1 MVLLSGDIALFLW
14 FIITSLAGEVSY
26 GLVWFFFFS
35 LYNTRFAHQIT
46 LPRNSKPWE
55 RKVIDRLWH
64 NIKVGKSH
72 RNDSSGINDEGV
84 SGDLLFARAVI
95 TLPQLIFFH
104 LL

>member
-1 MVLLSGDIALFLW
+1 LPISFLLLGAAVVCLSLPQVYSRSQDEKIIPKVGDVAKEKE
-14 FIITSLAGEVSY
+14 FIIG
-26 GLVWFFFFS
+26 
-35 LYNTRFAHQIT
+35 
-46 LPRNSKPWE
+46 KPWE